1 MLAVINF
8 MNISPSPFP
17 LAARQRYLTGKLLSN
32 IERLEAALLRREA
45 ARLESGEL
53 RPDELA
59 ELRST
64 NMGEA
69 AEQSQPQRPRLDS
82 LEQLGVSRRAE
93 EEGMPASNLDSQE
106 ESEVAR
112 LNQMIARMEGR
123 EYPPSAPEEEEE
135 GNAVDDDNVDDA
147 GRLERL
153 RALRREM
160 GKRNYNLDHLARMNF
175 RRSART
181 SALNNRH
188 ILGGLKKRALNDRWD
203 GFSIFFH
210 RRFFCLLFF
219 IVEWLLLLLK
229 LVTFFSVNI
238 IVLFLLCWPTVVY
251 ECVFIFA
258 S

>member
-1 MLAVINF
+1 MLYFKRLLPQSLDIMNQVPNCFMLAIINF
-8 MNISPSPFP
+8 MNIFPSPFP

-135 GNAVDDDNVDDA
+135 GNAVDDDNADDA

-203 GFSIFFH
+203 I
-210 RRFFCLLFF
+210 CLLFTVVSF
-219 IVEWLLLLLK
+219 AC
-229 LVTFFSVNI
+229 FFSLWNG
-238 IVLFLLCWPTVVY
+238 
-251 ECVFIFA
+251 
-258 S
+258 